1 MKNMTKEIKLTIA
14 MQYRAWKKSIMKFKN
29 VNTPLIQNPRRTEC
43 SEVTEATVHHKP
55 KCMSCHKAIAIV
67 LITGRAHCFY
77 DYIYT
82 LHQSCFLAL
91 CVFHNYI
98 YIHHIHLASQHSVC
112 FNETCWSPK
121 YITNQKNQS
130 TICYTSQFTNLHLSV
145 KLTHLL

>member
-1 MKNMTKEIKLTIA
+1 MTIA

-43 SEVTEATVHHKP
+43 SEATEATVHHKP

-98 YIHHIHLASQHSVC
+98 YIHHIHLASQHYVSMKLADLQNILQIKKTKVL
-112 FNETCWSPK
+112 FAIHHNLQT
-121 YITNQKNQS
+121 YTFQS
-130 TICYTSQFTNLHLSV
+130 NLLIYY
-145 KLTHLL
+145 KL